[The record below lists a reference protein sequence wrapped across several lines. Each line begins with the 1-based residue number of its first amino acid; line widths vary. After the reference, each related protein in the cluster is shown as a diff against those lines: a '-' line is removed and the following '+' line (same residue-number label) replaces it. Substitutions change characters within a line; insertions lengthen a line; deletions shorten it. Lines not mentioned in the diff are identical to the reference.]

1 MYVHTQTQC
10 ILLLTAFTT
19 ADDGVSIDIDVG
31 DGDVELTVDL
41 PNYNPCEEYECPGGE
56 VCQVVVHP
64 TLLQLPVAHC
74 VENESREEG
83 PCHEYTVG
91 TNVMNCRTE
100 DQWRAV
106 GGKQCSLRGNAPSIL
121 THTQVQHACHNYQ
134 PGDQTKFLSATFTC
148 CSVGYKPSTPPPTSP
163 SSHPHTSSSSHPHT
177 SPPSHPH
184 TPPSHPPEHHDTV
197 TYQQLPSSDTQP
209 DTGNRVGEGE
219 EVEEE
224 GNSTYYIPVV
234 LGVVMMVA
242 LALVTLAVLLR
253 YA

>member
-83 PCHEYTVG
+83 EMRRKG
-91 TNVMNCRTE
+91 KEGRE
-100 DQWRAV
+100 RRE
-106 GGKQCSLRGNAPSIL
+106 GGES
-121 THTQVQHACHNYQ
+121 
-134 PGDQTKFLSATFTC
+134 
-148 CSVGYKPSTPPPTSP
+148 
-163 SSHPHTSSSSHPHT
+163 
-177 SPPSHPH
+177 
-184 TPPSHPPEHHDTV
+184 
-197 TYQQLPSSDTQP
+197 
-209 DTGNRVGEGE
+209 
-219 EVEEE
+219 EEE
-224 GNSTYYIPVV
+224 KE
-234 LGVVMMVA
+234 
-242 LALVTLAVLLR
+242 R
-253 YA
+253 WE